1 MPCLIKYP
9 LALRSI
15 LSEWKIKRIAT
26 LLPVV
31 LGVLC
36 LTFALLHL
44 VPGDPV
50 DVMLGESASA
60 ADRAALKV
68 QLGLDQPML
77 VQFGH
82 YVSRLVTGDFGSSIH
97 THTPISQLL
106 WQAYPSTLGLAVA
119 ALLIGVLVGIPLGI
133 WSALKAGH
141 WQDVMITMLSIRLA
155 AMPAFWLGPVL
166 MLVFAVW
173 LGWLPVSGMTSA
185 ASIILPAL
193 TLGLGLS
200 AILTRMTRTS
210 LLEVMHEDYIRTA
223 RAKGLSERQV
233 ILKHALRAALLPLV
247 TIVGLQMGS
256 LLAGAVITETIFGWQ
271 GIGRLLVESIEKRD
285 YPVTQACVLVVAL
298 SYVCIHQLTEL
309 AYRWLDPRTRGRA

>member
-1 MPCLIKYP
+1 MIRRLT
-9 LALRSI
+9 
-15 LSEWKIKRIAT
+15 T
-26 LLPVV
+26 LLPVIA
-31 LGVLC
+31 GVLC
-36 LTFALLHL
+36 LTFALLHM

-60 ADRAALKV
+60 ADRLLLKA
-68 QLGLDQPML
+68 QLGLDQPL
-77 VQFGH
+77 HVQFGQ
-82 YVSRLVTGDFGSSIH
+82 YVLNLFKGDFGVSIH
-97 THTPISQLL
+97 TQTPITQLL
-106 WQAYPSTLGLAVA
+106 AQAYPATLLLAVTA
-119 ALLIGVLVGIPLGI
+119 LSIGLLIGIPLGI

-141 WQDVMITMLSIRLA
+141 WQDVMVTMLSIRLA

-173 LGWLPVSGMTSA
+173 LGWLPVSGMGSPA
-185 ASIILPAL
+185 AIILPAL

-210 LLEVMHEDYIRTA
+210 LLEVLNEDYIRTA

-233 ILKHALRAALLPLV
+233 LLRHALRAALLPMV

-256 LLAGAVITETIFGWQ
+256 LLAGAVITETIFSWN
-271 GIGRLLVESIEKRD
+271 GIGRLLVDSIEKRD

-298 SYVCIHQLTEL
+298 SYVLINQLTDV
-309 AYRWLDPRTRGRA
+309 AYHWLDPRTRGGL

>member
-1 MPCLIKYP
+1 MIRRLT
-9 LALRSI
+9 
-15 LSEWKIKRIAT
+15 T
-26 LLPVV
+26 LLPVIA
-31 LGVLC
+31 GVLC
-36 LTFALLHL
+36 LTFALLHM

-60 ADRAALKV
+60 ADRLLLKA
-68 QLGLDQPML
+68 QLGLDQPL
-77 VQFGH
+77 HVQFGQ
-82 YVSRLVTGDFGSSIH
+82 YVLNLFKGNFGVSIH
-97 THTPISQLL
+97 TQTPITQLL
-106 WQAYPSTLGLAVA
+106 AQAYPATLLLAVTA
-119 ALLIGVLVGIPLGI
+119 LSIGLLIGIPLGI

-141 WQDVMITMLSIRLA
+141 WQDVMVTMLSIRLA

-173 LGWLPVSGMTSA
+173 LGWLPVSGMGSPA
-185 ASIILPAL
+185 AIILPAL

-210 LLEVMHEDYIRTA
+210 LLEVLNEDYIRTA

-233 ILKHALRAALLPLV
+233 LLRHALRAALLPMV

-256 LLAGAVITETIFGWQ
+256 LLAGAVITETIFSWN
-271 GIGRLLVESIEKRD
+271 GIGRLLVDSIEKRD

-298 SYVCIHQLTEL
+298 SYVLINQLTDV
-309 AYRWLDPRTRGRA
+309 AYHWLDPRTRGRL